1 MPNIKS
7 VSCSNN
13 LSTSN
18 RSTAHAIE
26 VSDIP
31 LALYIHIPWCVK
43 KCPYCDFNSHEL
55 PIDSQLSMYEEYVDA
70 LLRDAAMQLVL
81 TQGRE
86 ISSIFI
92 GGGTP
97 SLLPIL
103 QYQRLFNRLREIFKF
118 ANDIE
123 VTMEANPGTLEHAPF
138 AEYLDVGIN
147 RLSIGVQSFSAEQLI
162 TLGRIHDP
170 KQALSAIKAARTAGF
185 ERVNVDLMHG
195 LPGQTMSEA
204 LNDIQMAHDAGATH
218 ISWYQLTIE
227 PNTVFYRSQPI
238 LPDEDRLADIEESG
252 QTLLQNLGYHNYEVS
267 AWSGALD
274 KPCRHNVNYWQFGD
288 YLAIGAGAHGKVT
301 VGESFSDEAVTNDVV
316 TDEVLDNKE
325 IVSKSSTNELT
336 KNELT
341 NNEEL
346 KEAGIYRFSKSR
358 MPKDYM
364 GYQDIIQGNAGQ
376 NNTGQNNA
384 NQNTA
389 FQKNEISQQNEAPIE
404 ALTEVPKMVGW
415 QAIAS
420 DELVSEFM
428 LNALRLHDGV
438 AWSLFE
444 ARTGLSY
451 GSIATQVNKLIQQGL
466 LMDNVEKLQPTVLGK
481 RYLNQILREFL

>member
-31 LALYIHIPWCVK
+31 LALYIHIPWCIK

-138 AEYLDVGIN
+138 AKYLDVGIN

-195 LPGQTMSEA
+195 LPEQTMSEA

-238 LPDEDRLADIEESG
+238 LPDEDRLADIEEGG

-267 AWSGALD
+267 AWSGASD

-301 VGESFSDEAVTNDVV
+301 VGEALFDDLVTNEVV
-316 TDEVLDNKE
+316 DNKE
-325 IVSKSSTNELT
+325 IISKSNANELI
-336 KNELT
+336 

-364 GYQDIIQGNAGQ
+364 SYQDTIQGNASQ
-376 NNTGQNNA
+376 NNTSQKK
-384 NQNTA
+384 A
-389 FQKNEISQQNEAPIE
+389 FQQNEISQQNEVPVE

-415 QAIAS
+415 QAIAN

-444 ARTGLSY
+444 DRTGLSY

-466 LMDNVEKLQPTVLGK
+466 LMDNIEKLQSTALGK

>member
-1 MPNIKS
+1 MSNIKS
-7 VSCSNN
+7 SHFSNHLDAN
-13 LSTSN
+13 SRNETS
-18 RSTAHAIE
+18 ALI
-26 VSDIP
+26 VKDIP

-55 PIDSQLSMYEEYVDA
+55 PMDSQLSMYDEYVDT
-70 LLRDAAMQLVL
+70 LLLDAASQQAL

-97 SLLPIL
+97 SLLPIA
-103 QYQRLFNRLREIFKF
+103 QYQRLFNGLREIFQF
-118 ANDIE
+118 AGDIE

-138 AEYLDVGIN
+138 AQYLDVGIN
-147 RLSIGVQSFSAEQLI
+147 RLSIGVQSFAAGQLT

-170 KQALSAIKAARTAGF
+170 AQALSAIKAARRAGF

-195 LPGQTMSEA
+195 LPQQTMSEA
-204 LNDIQMAHDAGATH
+204 LNDIQMAHEAGATH

-238 LPDEDRLADIEESG
+238 LPDEDSLADIEQAG
-252 QTLLQNLGYHNYEVS
+252 QTLLEHLGYDNYEVS
-267 AWSGALD
+267 AWAGASD

-301 VGESFSDEAVTNDVV
+301 IDDRYGNQTLTADKVS
-316 TDEVLDNKE
+316 DEVLKK
-325 IVSKSSTNELT
+325 VSTET
-336 KNELT
+336 
-341 NNEEL
+341 
-346 KEAGIYRFSKSR
+346 GIYRFSKSR

-364 GYQDIIQGNAGQ
+364 TFDIDMM
-376 NNTGQNNA
+376 NNIKKEGA
-384 NQNTA
+384 
-389 FQKNEISQQNEAPIE
+389 
-404 ALTEVPKMVGW
+404 PKMVGW
-415 QAIAS
+415 LAITR

-428 LNALRLHDGV
+428 LNALRLHEGV
-438 AWSLFE
+438 TWSLFE

-451 GSIATQVNKLIQQGL
+451 DNIALEVSQLIKQGL
-466 LMDNVEKLQPTVLGK
+466 LVDDNEHLQPTALGR
-481 RYLNQILREFL
+481 RYLNQILRVFL

>member
-1 MPNIKS
+1 MSNIKS
-7 VSCSNN
+7 SHFSNHLDAN
-13 LSTSN
+13 SRNETS
-18 RSTAHAIE
+18 ALI
-26 VSDIP
+26 VKDIP
-31 LALYIHIPWCVK
+31 LSLYIHIPWCVK

-55 PIDSQLSMYEEYVDA
+55 PMDSQLSMYDEYVDT
-70 LLRDAAMQLVL
+70 LLLDAASQQAL

-97 SLLPIL
+97 SLLPIA
-103 QYQRLFNRLREIFKF
+103 QYQRLFNGLREIFQF
-118 ANDIE
+118 AGDIE

-138 AEYLDVGIN
+138 AQYLDVGIN
-147 RLSIGVQSFSAEQLI
+147 RLSIGVQSFAAGQLT

-170 KQALSAIKAARTAGF
+170 AQALSAIKAARRAGF

-195 LPGQTMSEA
+195 LPQQTMSEA

-238 LPDEDRLADIEESG
+238 LPDEDSLADIEQAG
-252 QTLLQNLGYHNYEVS
+252 QTLLEHLGYDNYEVS
-267 AWSGALD
+267 AWAGSSD

-301 VGESFSDEAVTNDVV
+301 IDDKYVNQTLMVDKVS
-316 TDEVLDNKE
+316 DEVLKK
-325 IVSKSSTNELT
+325 VLA
-336 KNELT
+336 
-341 NNEEL
+341 
-346 KEAGIYRFSKSR
+346 EAGTYRFSKSR
-358 MPKDYM
+358 MPKDYITF
-364 GYQDIIQGNAGQ
+364 DIDTM
-376 NNTGQNNA
+376 NNIKKEGA
-384 NQNTA
+384 
-389 FQKNEISQQNEAPIE
+389 
-404 ALTEVPKMVGW
+404 PKMVGW

-428 LNALRLHDGV
+428 LNALRLHEGV
-438 AWSLFE
+438 TWSLFE

-451 GSIATQVNKLIQQGL
+451 DNIALEVNQLIKQGL
-466 LMDNVEKLQPTVLGK
+466 LVDDNEHLQPTALGR
-481 RYLNQILREFL
+481 RYLNQILRVFL

>member
-1 MPNIKS
+1 MSNIKS
-7 VSCSNN
+7 SHFSNHLDAN
-13 LSTSN
+13 SRNETS
-18 RSTAHAIE
+18 ALI
-26 VSDIP
+26 VKDIP

-55 PIDSQLSMYEEYVDA
+55 PMDSQLSMYDEYVDT
-70 LLRDAAMQLVL
+70 LLLDAASQQAL

-97 SLLPIL
+97 SLLPIA
-103 QYQRLFNRLREIFKF
+103 QYQRLFNGLREIFQF
-118 ANDIE
+118 AGDIE

-138 AEYLDVGIN
+138 AQYLDVGIN
-147 RLSIGVQSFSAEQLI
+147 RLSIGVQSFAAGQLT

-170 KQALSAIKAARTAGF
+170 AQALSAIKAARRAGF

-195 LPGQTMSEA
+195 LPQQTMSEA

-238 LPDEDRLADIEESG
+238 LPDEDSLADIEQAG
-252 QTLLQNLGYHNYEVS
+252 QTLLEHLGYDNYEVS
-267 AWSGALD
+267 AWAGSSD

-301 VGESFSDEAVTNDVV
+301 IDDKYVNQTLMVDKVS
-316 TDEVLDNKE
+316 DEVLKK
-325 IVSKSSTNELT
+325 VLA
-336 KNELT
+336 
-341 NNEEL
+341 
-346 KEAGIYRFSKSR
+346 EAGIYRFSKSR
-358 MPKDYM
+358 MPKDYITF
-364 GYQDIIQGNAGQ
+364 DIDTM
-376 NNTGQNNA
+376 NNIKKEGA
-384 NQNTA
+384 
-389 FQKNEISQQNEAPIE
+389 
-404 ALTEVPKMVGW
+404 PKMVGW

-428 LNALRLHDGV
+428 LNALRLHEGV
-438 AWSLFE
+438 TWSLFE

-451 GSIATQVNKLIQQGL
+451 DNIALEVSQLIKQGL
-466 LMDNVEKLQPTVLGK
+466 LVDDNEHLQPTALGR
-481 RYLNQILREFL
+481 RYLNQILRVFL

>member
-1 MPNIKS
+1 MSNIKS
-7 VSCSNN
+7 SHFSNHLDAN
-13 LSTSN
+13 SRNETS
-18 RSTAHAIE
+18 ALI
-26 VSDIP
+26 VKDIP

-55 PIDSQLSMYEEYVDA
+55 PMDSQLSMYDEYVDT
-70 LLRDAAMQLVL
+70 LLLDAASQQAL

-97 SLLPIL
+97 SLLPIA
-103 QYQRLFNRLREIFKF
+103 QYQRLFNGLREIFQF
-118 ANDIE
+118 AGDIE

-138 AEYLDVGIN
+138 AQYLDVGIN
-147 RLSIGVQSFSAEQLI
+147 RLSIGVQSFAAGQLT

-170 KQALSAIKAARTAGF
+170 AQALSAIKAARRAGF

-195 LPGQTMSEA
+195 LPQQTMSEA
-204 LNDIQMAHDAGATH
+204 LNDIQMAHEAGATH

-238 LPDEDRLADIEESG
+238 LPDEGNLADIEQAG
-252 QTLLQNLGYHNYEVS
+252 QTLLERLGYDNYEVS
-267 AWSGALD
+267 AWAGSSD

-301 VGESFSDEAVTNDVV
+301 IDDKYVNQTLMVDKVS
-316 TDEVLDNKE
+316 DEVLKK
-325 IVSKSSTNELT
+325 ISTET
-336 KNELT
+336 
-341 NNEEL
+341 
-346 KEAGIYRFSKSR
+346 GIYRFSKSR

-364 GYQDIIQGNAGQ
+364 TFDIDTM
-376 NNTGQNNA
+376 NNIKKEGA
-384 NQNTA
+384 
-389 FQKNEISQQNEAPIE
+389 
-404 ALTEVPKMVGW
+404 PKMVGW

-428 LNALRLHDGV
+428 LNALRLHEGV
-438 AWSLFE
+438 TWSLFE

-451 GSIATQVNKLIQQGL
+451 DNIALEVSQLIKQGL
-466 LMDNVEKLQPTVLGK
+466 LVDDNEHLQPTALGR
-481 RYLNQILREFL
+481 RYLNQILRIFL

>member
-1 MPNIKS
+1 MSNIKS
-7 VSCSNN
+7 AHFSNN
-13 LSTSN
+13 LDATNRNETS
-18 RSTAHAIE
+18 ALI
-26 VSDIP
+26 VKDIP

-55 PIDSQLSMYEEYVDA
+55 PMDSQLSMYDEYVDT
-70 LLRDAAMQLVL
+70 LLLDAASQQAL

-97 SLLPIL
+97 SLLPIA
-103 QYQRLFNRLREIFKF
+103 QYQRLFNGLREIFQF
-118 ANDIE
+118 AGDIE

-138 AEYLDVGIN
+138 AQYLDVGIN
-147 RLSIGVQSFSAEQLI
+147 RLSIGVQSFAAGQLT
-162 TLGRIHDP
+162 TLGRIHNP
-170 KQALSAIKAARTAGF
+170 TQALSAIKAARRAGF

-195 LPGQTMSEA
+195 LPQQTMSEA
-204 LNDIQMAHDAGATH
+204 LNDIQMAHEAGATH

-238 LPDEDRLADIEESG
+238 LPDEDSLADIEQAG
-252 QTLLQNLGYHNYEVS
+252 QTLLERLGYDNYEVS
-267 AWSGALD
+267 AWAGASD

-301 VGESFSDEAVTNDVV
+301 IDDRYGNQTLTADRVS
-316 TDEVLDNKE
+316 DEVLKK
-325 IVSKSSTNELT
+325 VSTET
-336 KNELT
+336 
-341 NNEEL
+341 
-346 KEAGIYRFSKSR
+346 GIYRFSKSR

-364 GYQDIIQGNAGQ
+364 TFDIDTR
-376 NNTGQNNA
+376 NNIKKEGA
-384 NQNTA
+384 
-389 FQKNEISQQNEAPIE
+389 
-404 ALTEVPKMVGW
+404 PKMVGW

-428 LNALRLHDGV
+428 LNALRLREGV
-438 AWSLFE
+438 TWSLFE

-451 GSIATQVNKLIQQGL
+451 DNIALEVNQLIQQGL
-466 LMDNVEKLQPTVLGK
+466 LVDEHEHLQPTALGR
-481 RYLNQILREFL
+481 RYLNQILRVFL

>member
-1 MPNIKS
+1 MSNIKS
-7 VSCSNN
+7 SHFSNHLDAN
-13 LSTSN
+13 SRNETS
-18 RSTAHAIE
+18 ALI
-26 VSDIP
+26 VKDIP

-55 PIDSQLSMYEEYVDA
+55 PMDSQLSMYDEYVDT
-70 LLRDAAMQLVL
+70 LLLDAASQQTL

-97 SLLPIL
+97 SLLPIA
-103 QYQRLFNRLREIFKF
+103 QYQRLFNGLREIFQF
-118 ANDIE
+118 AGDIE

-138 AEYLDVGIN
+138 AQYLDVGIN
-147 RLSIGVQSFSAEQLI
+147 RLSIGVQSFAAGQLT

-170 KQALSAIKAARTAGF
+170 AQALSAIRAARRAGF

-195 LPGQTMSEA
+195 LPQQTMSEA

-238 LPDEDRLADIEESG
+238 LPDEDSLADIEQAG
-252 QTLLQNLGYHNYEVS
+252 QTLLEHLGYDNYEVS
-267 AWSGALD
+267 AWAGSSD

-301 VGESFSDEAVTNDVV
+301 IDDKYVNQTLMVDKVS
-316 TDEVLDNKE
+316 DEVLKK
-325 IVSKSSTNELT
+325 VLA
-336 KNELT
+336 
-341 NNEEL
+341 
-346 KEAGIYRFSKSR
+346 EAGTYRFSKSR

-364 GYQDIIQGNAGQ
+364 TFDIDTM
-376 NNTGQNNA
+376 NNIKKEGA
-384 NQNTA
+384 
-389 FQKNEISQQNEAPIE
+389 
-404 ALTEVPKMVGW
+404 PKMVGW

-428 LNALRLHDGV
+428 LNALRLHEGV
-438 AWSLFE
+438 TWSLFE

-451 GSIATQVNKLIQQGL
+451 DNIALEVSQLIKQGL
-466 LMDNVEKLQPTVLGK
+466 LVDDNEHLQPTALGR
-481 RYLNQILREFL
+481 RYLNQILRIFL

>member
-1 MPNIKS
+1 MSNIKS
-7 VSCSNN
+7 SHFSNHLDAN
-13 LSTSN
+13 SRNETS
-18 RSTAHAIE
+18 ALI
-26 VSDIP
+26 VKDIP

-55 PIDSQLSMYEEYVDA
+55 PMDSQLSMYDEYVDT
-70 LLRDAAMQLVL
+70 LLLDAASQQAL

-97 SLLPIL
+97 SLLPIA
-103 QYQRLFNRLREIFKF
+103 QYQRLFNGLREIFQF
-118 ANDIE
+118 AGDIE

-138 AEYLDVGIN
+138 AQYLDVGIN
-147 RLSIGVQSFSAEQLI
+147 RLSIGVQSFAAGQLT

-170 KQALSAIKAARTAGF
+170 AQALSAIKAARRAGF

-195 LPGQTMSEA
+195 LPQQTMSEA

-238 LPDEDRLADIEESG
+238 LPDEDSLADIEQAG
-252 QTLLQNLGYHNYEVS
+252 QTLLEHLGYDNYEVS
-267 AWSGALD
+267 AWAGASD

-301 VGESFSDEAVTNDVV
+301 IDDRYGNQTLTADKVS
-316 TDEVLDNKE
+316 DEVLKK
-325 IVSKSSTNELT
+325 VSTET
-336 KNELT
+336 
-341 NNEEL
+341 
-346 KEAGIYRFSKSR
+346 GIYRFSKSR
-358 MPKDYM
+358 MPKDYITF
-364 GYQDIIQGNAGQ
+364 DIDTM
-376 NNTGQNNA
+376 NNIKKEGA
-384 NQNTA
+384 
-389 FQKNEISQQNEAPIE
+389 
-404 ALTEVPKMVGW
+404 PKMVGW
-415 QAIAS
+415 LAITR

-428 LNALRLHDGV
+428 LNALRLHEGV
-438 AWSLFE
+438 TWSLFE

-451 GSIATQVNKLIQQGL
+451 DNIALEVNQLIKQGL
-466 LMDNVEKLQPTVLGK
+466 LVDDNEHLQPTALGR
-481 RYLNQILREFL
+481 RYLNQILRVFL

>member
-1 MPNIKS
+1 MSNIKS
-7 VSCSNN
+7 SHFSSNLDASSRN
-13 LSTSN
+13 ETS
-18 RSTAHAIE
+18 ALI
-26 VSDIP
+26 VKDIP

-55 PIDSQLSMYEEYVDA
+55 PMDSQLSMYDEYVDT
-70 LLRDAAMQLVL
+70 LLLDAASQQAL

-97 SLLPIL
+97 SLLPIA
-103 QYQRLFNRLREIFKF
+103 QYQRLFNGLREIFQF
-118 ANDIE
+118 AGDIE

-138 AEYLDVGIN
+138 AQYLDVGIN
-147 RLSIGVQSFSAEQLI
+147 RLSIGVQSFAAGQLT
-162 TLGRIHDP
+162 TLGRIHNP
-170 KQALSAIKAARTAGF
+170 AQALSAIKAARRAGF

-195 LPGQTMSEA
+195 LPQQTMSEA
-204 LNDIQMAHDAGATH
+204 LNDIQMAHEAGATH

-238 LPDEDRLADIEESG
+238 LPDEDSLADIEQAG
-252 QTLLQNLGYHNYEVS
+252 QTLLERLGYDNYEVS
-267 AWSGALD
+267 AWAGASD

-301 VGESFSDEAVTNDVV
+301 IDDRYGNQTLTADKVS
-316 TDEVLDNKE
+316 DEVLKK
-325 IVSKSSTNELT
+325 VSTET
-336 KNELT
+336 
-341 NNEEL
+341 
-346 KEAGIYRFSKSR
+346 GIYRFSKSR

-364 GYQDIIQGNAGQ
+364 TFDNDSM
-376 NNTGQNNA
+376 NNIKKEGA
-384 NQNTA
+384 
-389 FQKNEISQQNEAPIE
+389 
-404 ALTEVPKMVGW
+404 PKMVGW

-428 LNALRLHDGV
+428 LNALRLHEGV
-438 AWSLFE
+438 TWSLFE

-451 GSIATQVNKLIQQGL
+451 DNIALEVNQLIKQGL
-466 LMDNVEKLQPTVLGK
+466 LIDDNEHLQPTALGR
-481 RYLNQILREFL
+481 RYLNQILRVFL

>member
-1 MPNIKS
+1 MSNIKS
-7 VSCSNN
+7 SHFSNHLDAN
-13 LSTSN
+13 SRNETS
-18 RSTAHAIE
+18 ALI
-26 VSDIP
+26 VKDIP

-55 PIDSQLSMYEEYVDA
+55 PMDSQLSMYDEYVDT
-70 LLRDAAMQLVL
+70 LLLDAASQQAL

-97 SLLPIL
+97 SLLPIA
-103 QYQRLFNRLREIFKF
+103 QYQRLFNGLREIFQF
-118 ANDIE
+118 AGDIE

-138 AEYLDVGIN
+138 AQYLDVGIN
-147 RLSIGVQSFSAEQLI
+147 RLSIGVQSFAAGQLT

-170 KQALSAIKAARTAGF
+170 AQALSAIKAARRAGF

-195 LPGQTMSEA
+195 LPQQTMSEA
-204 LNDIQMAHDAGATH
+204 LNDIQIAHEAGATH

-238 LPDEDRLADIEESG
+238 LPDEDSLADIEQAG
-252 QTLLQNLGYHNYEVS
+252 QTLLEHLGYDNYEVS
-267 AWSGALD
+267 AWAGASD

-301 VGESFSDEAVTNDVV
+301 IDDRYGNQTLTADKVS
-316 TDEVLDNKE
+316 DEVLKK
-325 IVSKSSTNELT
+325 VSTET
-336 KNELT
+336 
-341 NNEEL
+341 
-346 KEAGIYRFSKSR
+346 GIYRFSKSR

-364 GYQDIIQGNAGQ
+364 TFDIDTM
-376 NNTGQNNA
+376 NNIKKEGA
-384 NQNTA
+384 
-389 FQKNEISQQNEAPIE
+389 
-404 ALTEVPKMVGW
+404 PKMVGW

-428 LNALRLHDGV
+428 LNALRLHEGV
-438 AWSLFE
+438 TWSLFE

-451 GSIATQVNKLIQQGL
+451 DNIALEVSQLIKQGL
-466 LMDNVEKLQPTVLGK
+466 LVDDNEHLQPTALGR
-481 RYLNQILREFL
+481 RYLNQILRIFL

>member
-1 MPNIKS
+1 MSNIKPSHTSSDIGS
-7 VSCSNN
+7 V
-13 LSTSN
+13 N
-18 RSTAHAIE
+18 RENISMLNARE
-26 VSDIP
+26 IP

-55 PIDSQLSMYEEYVDA
+55 PIDSQLSMYDEYVDA
-70 LLRDAAMQLVL
+70 LLLDAAAQQSL

-97 SLLPIL
+97 SLLPID
-103 QYQRLFNRLREIFKF
+103 QYQRLFNGLRKVFRF
-118 ANDIE
+118 SDDIE

-138 AEYLDVGIN
+138 AEYLKVGIN
-147 RLSIGVQSFSAEQLI
+147 RLSIGVQSFSAEQLT
-162 TLGRIHDP
+162 TLGRIHNP
-170 KQALSAIKAARTAGF
+170 AQALSAIKAARSAGF

-195 LPGQTMSEA
+195 LPQQMMSEA
-204 LNDIQMAHDAGATH
+204 LEDIQIAHDAGATH

-238 LPDEDRLADIEESG
+238 LPDEDNLADIEQAG
-252 QTLLQNLGYHNYEVS
+252 QALLEHLGYNNYEVS
-267 AWSGALD
+267 AWAGASD

-288 YLAIGAGAHGKVT
+288 YLAVGAGAHGKVT
-301 VGESFSDEAVTNDVV
+301 IDDAAIKEWNAEKVSNEALKEALKETVGES
-316 TDEVLDNKE
+316 
-325 IVSKSSTNELT
+325 
-336 KNELT
+336 
-341 NNEEL
+341 
-346 KEAGIYRFSKSR
+346 GIYRFSKSR

-364 GYQDIIQGNAGQ
+364 EYQDQA
-376 NNTGQNNA
+376 
-384 NQNTA
+384 
-389 FQKNEISQQNEAPIE
+389 QQNETSEQNQIITMMLKTPMP
-404 ALTEVPKMVGW
+404 PKMVGW

-438 AWSLFE
+438 AWSLFK

-451 GSIATQVNKLIQQGL
+451 DSIAVEVNKLIKQGL
-466 LMDNVEKLQPTVLGK
+466 LIDDNEHLQPTALGR
-481 RYLNQILREFL
+481 RYLNQILRVFL

>member
-1 MPNIKS
+1 MSNIKS
-7 VSCSNN
+7 SHFSNHLDAN
-13 LSTSN
+13 SRNETS
-18 RSTAHAIE
+18 ALI
-26 VSDIP
+26 VKDIP

-55 PIDSQLSMYEEYVDA
+55 PMDSQLSMYDEYVDT
-70 LLRDAAMQLVL
+70 LLLDAASQQAL

-97 SLLPIL
+97 SLLPIA
-103 QYQRLFNRLREIFKF
+103 QYQRLFNGLREIFQF
-118 ANDIE
+118 AGDIE

-138 AEYLDVGIN
+138 AQYLDVGIN
-147 RLSIGVQSFSAEQLI
+147 RLSIGVQSFAAGQLT

-170 KQALSAIKAARTAGF
+170 AQALSAIKAARRAGF

-195 LPGQTMSEA
+195 LPQQTMSEA

-238 LPDEDRLADIEESG
+238 LPDEDSLADIEQAG
-252 QTLLQNLGYHNYEVS
+252 QTLLEHLGYDNYEVS
-267 AWSGALD
+267 AWAGSSD

-301 VGESFSDEAVTNDVV
+301 IDDRYGNQTLTADKVS
-316 TDEVLDNKE
+316 DEVLKK
-325 IVSKSSTNELT
+325 VSTET
-336 KNELT
+336 
-341 NNEEL
+341 
-346 KEAGIYRFSKSR
+346 GIYRFSKSR
-358 MPKDYM
+358 MPKDYVTF
-364 GYQDIIQGNAGQ
+364 DIDTM
-376 NNTGQNNA
+376 NNIKKEGA
-384 NQNTA
+384 
-389 FQKNEISQQNEAPIE
+389 
-404 ALTEVPKMVGW
+404 PKMVGW
-415 QAIAS
+415 LAITR

-428 LNALRLHDGV
+428 LNALRLHEGV
-438 AWSLFE
+438 TWSLFE

-451 GSIATQVNKLIQQGL
+451 DNIALEVSQLIKQGL
-466 LMDNVEKLQPTVLGK
+466 LVDDNEHLQPTALGR
-481 RYLNQILREFL
+481 RYLNQILRIFL